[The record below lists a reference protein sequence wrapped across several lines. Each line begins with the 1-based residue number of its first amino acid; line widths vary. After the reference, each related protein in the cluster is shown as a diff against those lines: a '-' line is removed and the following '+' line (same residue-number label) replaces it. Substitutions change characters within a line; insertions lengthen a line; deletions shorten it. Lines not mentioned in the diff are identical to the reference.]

1 MSENLCIVCKVDMG
15 ESKAAAPPLLSNY
28 PNPNPNPNRIERD
41 DLLRLKENIE
51 MRKML
56 TDYEIQLLVD
66 TLNLR
71 LRYQFN
77 HYG

>member
-1 MSENLCIVCKVDMG
+1 MSENLCIVCKVDVG

-28 PNPNPNPNRIERD
+28 PNPNPNRIERD

-77 HYG
+77 HYA